1 MIERRDISSF
11 FDLEADAAKV
21 SWEALMK
28 LPIKDRIRK
37 RKAISSVFLDKEY
50 NEYSDENY
58 KLFKVT
64 FEKNLSDF
72 KEGEC
77 LVLHKEEIVSGI
89 KCTLNRFENDNTII
103 IEVFPP
109 NLPIDIDSYYNVPL
123 CLDKDLVDLRQH
135 VYSNFLIKLPF
146 EKDFWDNCIL
156 NTKSTPVFKDK
167 KEFDEELDDTVN
179 NFGLN
184 LLPRQREAIIN
195 SMASEDYYLI
205 QGPPGTGKS
214 FVLSF
219 IILEEIAYLNHK
231 VIVIGPNH
239 MAINNTL
246 IQVAKNCP
254 SYIPLVYKVG
264 QSYNAPDFKTIFDGE
279 EVKID
284 NILRLNSV
292 AANQAEHTWVIGLT
306 PHSLYTSRARS
317 LECDTLIVDEAGQ
330 MTIPLALMGMI
341 KAKKIIFAG
350 DYKQLPPIV
359 SSDEVRDEMKE
370 SVFQSLISDTNCT
383 MLDVSFRMCEPICSF
398 VSELFYDGQLKP
410 MKHGCGNA
418 VVNNNPL
425 YSFDTPIV
433 IHHIDDCGEQTSDK
447 EAEFIAEV
455 IGNYIKMGL
464 SASEIA
470 VLSPFRA
477 QAANVR
483 RHIRKNENISE
494 DNRSLLAI
502 DTIDKM
508 QGQEREV
515 IIFSLAAGNIDYM
528 TEMADFLY
536 NPNKLNVAFSRAKS
550 KLIITGNIDN
560 LNHID
565 SDLFPH
571 IKKMLNSQYVKMI

>member
-1 MIERRDISSF
+1 MIERRDISNF

-37 RKAISSVFLDKEY
+37 RKAISSVYLDKDF

-89 KCTLNRFENDNTII
+89 KCTLNRFEDDNTII

-109 NLPIDIDSYYNVPL
+109 NLPIDIDSYYNKPL

-146 EKDFWDNCIL
+146 EKDFWDKCIL
-156 NTKSTPVFKDK
+156 NTKSSPVFKDK
-167 KEFDEELDDTVN
+167 KEFEEELDDTVN
-179 NFGLN
+179 NFGLS

-246 IQVAKNCP
+246 NQVAKNCP
-254 SYIPLVYKVG
+254 SYTPLVYKVG
-264 QSYNAPDFKTIFDGE
+264 QSYNAPDFKTTFDGE

-317 LECDTLIVDEAGQ
+317 LECDTLIIDEAGQ

-341 KAKKIIFAG
+341 RAKKIIFAG

-359 SSDEVRDEMKE
+359 SSDEVRDEMKQ

-410 MKHGCGNA
+410 MKQGCGNA
-418 VVNNNPL
+418 IINNNPL
-425 YSFDTPIV
+425 YSFDTPII
-433 IHHIDDCGEQTSDK
+433 IHNVNDNGEQTSDK
-447 EAEFIAEV
+447 EAVFIADI

-494 DNRSLLAI
+494 ENRNLLAI

-550 KLIITGNIDN
+550 KLIIIGNIDN

-565 SDLFPH
+565 SDMFPH
-571 IKKMLNSQYVKMI
+571 IKNMLNSQYVKLI

>member
-1 MIERRDISSF
+1 MIERRDISNF

-37 RKAISSVFLDKEY
+37 RKAISSVYLDKDF

-109 NLPIDIDSYYNVPL
+109 NLPIDIDSYYNKPL

-146 EKDFWDNCIL
+146 EKDFWDKCIL
-156 NTKSTPVFKDK
+156 NTKSSPVFKDK
-167 KEFDEELDDTVN
+167 KEFEEELDDTVN
-179 NFGLN
+179 NFGLS

-246 IQVAKNCP
+246 NQVAKNCP
-254 SYIPLVYKVG
+254 SYTPLVYKVG
-264 QSYNAPDFKTIFDGE
+264 QSYNAPDFKTTFDGE

-317 LECDTLIVDEAGQ
+317 LECDTLIIDEAGQ

-341 KAKKIIFAG
+341 RAKKIIFAG

-359 SSDEVRDEMKE
+359 SSDEVRDEMKQ

-410 MKHGCGNA
+410 MKQGCGNA
-418 VVNNNPL
+418 IINNNPL
-425 YSFDTPIV
+425 YSFDTPII
-433 IHHIDDCGEQTSDK
+433 IHNVDDNGEQTSDK
-447 EAEFIAEV
+447 EAVFIADI

-494 DNRSLLAI
+494 ENRNLLAI

-550 KLIITGNIDN
+550 KLIIIGNIDN

-565 SDLFPH
+565 SDMFPH
-571 IKKMLNSQYVKMI
+571 IKNMLNSQYVKLI